1 MLRLASFLLPEC
13 TTVTSPQHTECEDS
27 TLPVD
32 PVSKKKRGMLIST
45 DWWFKCSA
53 FASGFYLHHDF
64 F

>member
-32 PVSKKKRGMLIST
+32 PVSKKREV
-45 DWWFKCSA
+45 C
-53 FASGFYLHHDF
+53 
-64 F
+64 